1 MFLHTAPLS
10 NHHIFRPANTGSPRW
25 DLYDHLSR
33 LPQTARI
40 DFEDHSLAG
49 GLIIRVEPDLGSA
62 AEREA
67 EAKIVSVPYAVR
79 VFGNTEDAVEFIRCV
94 NLIAG
99 ADARP
104 FNLQIV
110 ASYFYCEARTRPVRE
125 VLKEMALLLLAL
137 EMTAVTATE
146 EERQF
151 GDISETILDVSEGN
165 SQLSQSDRRAL
176 SQRRAAEVLGETE
189 DETSV
194 FELELRAVARF
205 RVRTSGFAY
214 DEFAAYL
221 TGCESLLETADEV
234 DALYDSFE
242 SVYEQYDED
251 HVVSLHMS
259 DGERVKCVGALED
272 DVDADSLPE
281 ELRHL
286 ARELYRLYTGGF
298 PLRDRGEESGVE
310 GIILPS
316 HQRDP
321 RTRERV
327 ETKDVV
333 YGLDTWLDAAVDA
346 IYHERVLR
354 TARHLISV
362 PLPRRPPRIVRME
375 GVVPYLAT
383 VDETRRGVTARTRRL
398 RHALRRVEVSLPA
411 SRLHE
416 QTSTVEVC
424 PHAAG
429 REQTRAVLEVLLERL
444 KSDCHLRGLH
454 ASAVYRELVAQL
466 APSTDTGHVA
476 KLKKEAWEH
485 KENRRLSLKLFTA
498 FNTRA
503 DVRRTALESVP
514 LRVRCAHRIVRGA
527 GFTMTQT
534 YAGGERRVI
543 VAQPLLNRIESLTG
557 RTLSGFAAALHEL
570 PRQEKERVCV
580 AFRQRNPR
588 LYGRVREG
596 LSAELSRASEGKLR
610 YFRWALYAGN
620 KPDHP
625 VHTLTREDRAAAWEL
640 LKSLSRGGRATP
652 APPLLLI
659 AESPE
664 DRAEVSAQPA

>member
-10 NHHIFRPANTGSPRW
+10 NYHVFRPANTGSPRW
-25 DLYDHLSR
+25 DLYEHISR
-33 LPQTARI
+33 LPQTKRI

-49 GLIIRVEPDLGSA
+49 GLIIRVEPDIGSA

-67 EAKIVSVPYAVR
+67 EAKIVSVPYAAR
-79 VFGNTEDAVEFIRCV
+79 ALGNTEDAVEFVRCV

-104 FNLQIV
+104 FNLQVV
-110 ASYFYCEARTRPVRE
+110 ASYFYGEARKRPTGE
-125 VLKEMALLLLAL
+125 VLKEMALLAL

-151 GDISETILDVSEGN
+151 GEVSETLLDVSEGD
-165 SQLSQSDRRAL
+165 SQLSQSDCRAL
-176 SQRRAAEVLGETE
+176 SQRRAAEVLGETD
-189 DETSV
+189 DETSA

-221 TGCESLLETADEV
+221 TGCESLLETADEA
-234 DALYDSFE
+234 DALYNSFE

-259 DGERVKCVGALED
+259 DGEFVRCAGALDD

-281 ELRHL
+281 ESRHL
-286 ARELYRLYTGGF
+286 ARELYRLYTRGF

-316 HQRDP
+316 YQRDP
-321 RTRERV
+321 RTRERF
-327 ETKDVV
+327 ETKVVV
-333 YGLDTWLDAAVDA
+333 YGLDTWLDAAIGA
-346 IYHERVLR
+346 IYHERVIR
-354 TARHLISV
+354 TVRHLISV
-362 PLPRRPPRIVRME
+362 PLLRRPPRTVRME
-375 GVVPYLAT
+375 AVVPYLAA
-383 VDETRRGVTARTRRL
+383 VCETRHGVTNRTRVL
-398 RHALRRVEVSLPA
+398 RHALRRVDVSLPA

-424 PHAAG
+424 PHSAE

-444 KSDCHLRGLH
+444 RSDCHTRGLH

-466 APSTDTGHVA
+466 APATDTGHVA
-476 KLKKEAWEH
+476 RLKKEAWEH

-503 DVRRTALESVP
+503 DVRRAALESVP
-514 LRVRCAHRIVRGA
+514 LRVRRAHRIVHGA
-527 GFTMTQT
+527 GFTMTRT
-534 YAGGERRVI
+534 YAGGERSVI
-543 VAQPLLNRIESLTG
+543 ITQPLLNRIESLTG
-557 RTLSGFAAALHEL
+557 RTLGGFAAALHEL

-588 LYGRVREG
+588 LYGRVRDG
-596 LSAELSRASEGKLR
+596 LGAELRKASEGKLR
-610 YFRWALYAGN
+610 YFRWAFYAGN

-640 LKSLSRGGRATP
+640 LKSLSRGGESTP
-652 APPLLLI
+652 VPPLLLI
-659 AESPE
+659 AESS
-664 DRAEVSAQPA
+664 DGRAETSVRLT

>member
-10 NHHIFRPANTGSPRW
+10 NYHVFRPANTGSPRW
-25 DLYDHLSR
+25 DLYDHISR
-33 LPQTARI
+33 LPQTARM

-49 GLIIRVEPDLGSA
+49 GLIIRVEPDLVSA
-62 AEREA
+62 VELEA
-67 EAKIVSVPYAVR
+67 EAKIVSVPYATR
-79 VFGNTEDAVEFIRCV
+79 VLGNTEDAVEFVRCV

-110 ASYFYCEARTRPVRE
+110 ASHFYGEARTRPVRE
-125 VLKEMALLLLAL
+125 VLKEMALLAL

-151 GDISETILDVSEGN
+151 GEVSERLLDVSEDD
-165 SQLSQSDRRAL
+165 SQLSQSDRRAF

-221 TGCESLLETADEV
+221 SECESLLETADEV
-234 DALYDSFE
+234 DALYNSFE
-242 SVYEQYDED
+242 SVHEQYDED

-259 DGERVKCVGALED
+259 DGELVRCVGALDD

-281 ELRHL
+281 ESRHL
-286 ARELYRLYTGGF
+286 ARELYRLYTRGF
-298 PLRDRGEESGVE
+298 PLHDRGEESGVE
-310 GIILPS
+310 GVILPS

-327 ETKDVV
+327 ETKVVV

-346 IYHERVLR
+346 IYHERVIR
-354 TARHLISV
+354 TVRHLISV
-362 PLPRRPPRIVRME
+362 PLPRRPPRTVRME
-375 GVVPYLAT
+375 AVVPYLAV
-383 VDETRRGVTARTRRL
+383 VDETRRGVTTRTREL
-398 RHALRRVEVSLPA
+398 RHALRRVNVSLPA

-416 QTSTVEVC
+416 QTGTVEVC
-424 PHAAG
+424 PHATE

-444 KSDCHLRGLH
+444 KSDCHVRGLH

-466 APSTDTGHVA
+466 TPTTDTGHVA

-503 DVRRTALESVP
+503 DVRRAALESVP
-514 LRVRCAHRIVRGA
+514 LRVQRAHSIVHGA
-527 GFTMTQT
+527 GFTMTRT

-557 RTLSGFAAALHEL
+557 RTLSAFAAAMHEL

-580 AFRQRNPR
+580 AFRQRNPC
-588 LYGRVREG
+588 LYARVRD
-596 LSAELSRASEGKLR
+596 ELSVELRRASEGKLR
-610 YFRWALYAGN
+610 YFRWAFYAGN

-625 VHTLTREDRAAAWEL
+625 VHTLTREDRATAWEL
-640 LKSLSRGGRATP
+640 LKSLSRGGESTSI
-652 APPLLLI
+652 PPLLII
-659 AESPE
+659 AESS
-664 DRAEVSAQPA
+664 DSSAETSAQLT